1 MFKTTAT
8 THIRERDGER
18 FVKMR
23 EVGFRR
29 QSLPAARI
37 VSELAANSLYPQI
50 QVYKICITNIK
61 TQQIQRPAATRIVSH
76 LAANALYTHNNGW
89 RQPGFFLSGS
99 LPHLLALLIPNVGWA
114 T

>member
-37 VSELAANSLYPQI
+37 VSELAANSLYPDANTNTKIQI
-50 QVYKICITNIK
+50 HKYNLCDKYKN
-61 TQQIQRPAATRIVSH
+61 TQQIQW
-76 LAANALYTHNNGW
+76 LAAARVILLRPTCWHFSYQMGAG
-89 RQPGFFLSGS
+89 QPD
-99 LPHLLALLIPNVGWA
+99 
-114 T
+114 